1 MTYFKIYRGQDYFA
15 TFKTESLTDVKR
27 VLQELYEYY
36 VHQAYHGAFFETQ
49 NHGIEIIS
57 PFIQLSAYETKL

>member
-1 MTYFKIYRGQDYFA
+1 MTYFKIYNGKDYLA
-15 TFKTESLTDVKR
+15 TYKTDKIEDIKR

-49 NHGIEIIS
+49 NHSIEIIS
-57 PFIQLSAYETKL
+57 PYIQLSAYETKL